1 MIQFSNLILDRLIA
15 PDYSSLT
22 VCSAPELPEL
32 PNYFGS
38 FFLSNILRS
47 DAADETKSAMIV
59 FLRRLASAVRE
70 YRQGREA
77 LVEFI
82 ALPQGSAPGITLYLK
97 SLSHFEYTIVNS
109 YLALL
114 AHNAIAT
121 TFSIGRAYSS
131 GDGSSAER
139 LGKLYNS
146 FKHYLLP
153 EIAAPV
159 WLTNEGLRGLYTE
172 KGNSEAKVDLS
183 FTELVQILHDF
194 EDEARFLSEDI
205 YRIAAERKAMAGRDT
220 EQL

>member
-1 MIQFSNLILDRLIA
+1 LIDLSRLI
-15 PDYSSLT
+15 T

-32 PNYFGS
+32 PNYLGS
-38 FFLSNILRS
+38 FFLNNILRS
-47 DAADETKSAMIV
+47 DAPDETKSAMIV

-109 YLALL
+109 YLVLL
-114 AHNAIAT
+114 AHNAIAA
-121 TFSIGRAYSS
+121 TFSIGRAYSRS
-131 GDGSSAER
+131 DRSPLGR

-146 FKHYLLP
+146 FKHSLLS

-172 KGNSEAKVDLS
+172 KGNLEAKADLS

-194 EDEARFLSEDI
+194 EEEARFFSEDI
-205 YRIAAERKAMAGRDT
+205 YRIAAERRATAGRDT